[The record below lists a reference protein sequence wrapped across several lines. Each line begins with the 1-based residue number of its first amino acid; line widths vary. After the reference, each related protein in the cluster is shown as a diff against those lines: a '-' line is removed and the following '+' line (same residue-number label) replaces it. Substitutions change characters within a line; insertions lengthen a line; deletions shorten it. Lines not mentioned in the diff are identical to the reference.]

1 MRPVPGPV
9 VAAAVNPKLK
19 SSRRTRWLDGAVLLL
34 TVTGAVAAH
43 VSAAEFQPVPGMP
56 GKDVVWI
63 PSPEQSVNAMLD
75 LARITPRDYVID
87 LGSGDGRNVI
97 GAAKRGARALG
108 VEYNPDL
115 VELSRRAAAEAGVAE
130 RAAFV
135 QGDMFEADISQAS
148 VLLLFILPAHL
159 TRLAPKFLGL
169 RPGTRIVTNTYEIG
183 GGWEPDDSARA
194 EPCLSWCIL
203 SLYVVPAQVAG
214 VWRMPTGA
222 TLFLE
227 QNYQKLRGQ
236 LELDGL
242 SVPIEDGRLRGNDIR
257 FRVNSTEYTG
267 RINGDTMEGVAK
279 GRVTQPWSATL
290 LR

>member
-1 MRPVPGPV
+1 
-9 VAAAVNPKLK
+9 
-19 SSRRTRWLDGAVLLL
+19 
-34 TVTGAVAAH
+34 
-43 VSAAEFQPVPGMP
+43 MP

-63 PSPEQSVNAMLD
+63 PSPEHSVNAMLD
-75 LARITPRDYVID
+75 LARVTPQDYVID

-97 GAAKRGARALG
+97 AAAKRGARALG

-115 VELSRRAAAEAGVAE
+115 VELSKRAAAAAGVGD
-130 RAAFV
+130 RAVFV
-135 QGDMFEADISQAS
+135 QGDMFEADISRAS

-159 TRLAPKFLGL
+159 TRLAPKFLEL
-169 RPGTRIVTNTYEIG
+169 KPGARIVTNTYEIG
-183 GGWEPDDSARA
+183 GGWEPDGGVRA
-194 EPCLSWCIL
+194 LPCLSWCVL
-203 SLYVVPAQVAG
+203 SLYVVPAQAGG
-214 VWRMPTGA
+214 VWRMPTGD

-227 QNYQKLRGQ
+227 QSYQKLRGQ

-242 SVPIEDGRLRGNDIR
+242 SVPVENGRLRGNDIT
-257 FRVNSTEYTG
+257 FTVNRTEYTG